1 MANLIGTTTTHNN
14 VDNNVGSGQY
24 GLYNSTNK
32 NILLPRGDGT
42 DLNAGGFETYAN
54 FNNVSFLYNDT
65 SLHPQGSI
73 YCRNYYTDSY
83 IKVGNEVLRIEYIS
97 WANESDLDSNGCIID
112 YSEVVHGRIR
122 VERGALGT
130 TATAHS
136 PGETVEFWDGEVPGE
151 SLPDIP
157 PEESEEFRFE
167 DFELGNFENQMGV
180 VKQLFFN
187 KPNIGNLSQY
197 NFNNTNN
204 INYLNSN
211 GLPQPYDKFQD
222 KDLFTTVVGSKINE
236 DIIEKNL
243 KFAGNPSIKIEN
255 IYVANAG
262 VDGTVKNNKV
272 KIYMFSEAAYGGDPT
287 QDGYSTVKS
296 KMNDNSDDWKIY
308 DEGFGNQSQG
318 TDIGNLDKVEGVDIV
333 SNFDSDSAQI
343 SIGDMPGSNLSV
355 ANIGNSLKLSTLP
368 DVPNLITSVFN
379 QQTFNPIYIVVLTT
393 GDKKVAWPIKT
404 DSRKKKYSIYK
415 ISNEDLFIKTGDFFT
430 GTNYLVNFSSPT
442 KTRQGEGGGG
452 AQKSAWTITSLQ
464 IRINTLPGVKNDF
477 SEASNY
483 QNSISQVLP
492 AVTINKEIF
501 NSVEWLSLLN
511 PKNQLDNKQLVEY
524 RDVANIHSG
533 INRHIDFFPFT
544 TLGYS
549 QINNQLSLASVD
561 LQSYYNDLNDIIR
574 SSAPLNVTFK
584 FDIKNLDGTDLPE
597 VEPNANREYYYF
609 VIDWDDKDN
618 KFQTLDDWLESKPE
632 NQFDYLEL
640 QNQNLYEVFSTTDS
654 TSPNNVYTTPG
665 IKNLKVIMF
674 SIFNGVGN
682 DDSPDFEVGRWKLIT
697 SRFYLDIS
705 PNKYPDF
712 SNVGGADYTTI
723 PWPYTTPVIGGV
735 SQDSK
740 YKKSI
745 QNTLSGGK
753 IGEFDFIDERF
764 LINDKDNDELGKSIK
779 LMDLEQCRYFN
790 KPYDMYELL
799 NLDGIAIWSY
809 SVNQSAEYLAT
820 LPFPKYFVE
829 MDWDGDGILTPFEG
843 STNSDAGS
851 WMSAPATDPYNGTTM
866 RRPDVYV
873 FINWYN
879 SKVTNPEN
887 TSYDN
892 IETFPLNSAGYTYPD
907 ELSSWPLPDEFFNE
921 NPTDAQPKQSY
932 ANPSQIV
939 GGMNA
944 YNDNEYWDGE
954 TIETTFPMES
964 SVGQI
969 FIIDNQDKDL
979 VQSCKLELN
988 MAQITDNTLLDTSG
1002 NSNKGMLIGDYKIKK
1017 NSKGDPMRRDSFIK
1031 VPKKTGNSKGAL

>member
-1 MANLIGTTTTHNN
+1 MANLIGTTTFVSNQNIVSGGTSFSLVDPNAEANKIMIGGWNN
-14 VDNNVGSGQY
+14 IWSFIHETSGDTYDYMNYRQFEDNTFGGAVTEEQFNTANYFNNYYLKVNDEIIKIGEHLIHPTFDDSSGQP
-24 GLYNSTNK
+24 L
-32 NILLPRGDGT
+32 
-42 DLNAGGFETYAN
+42 
-54 FNNVSFLYNDT
+54 
-65 SLHPQGSI
+65 I
-73 YCRNYYTDSY
+73 YFQN
-83 IKVGNEVLRIEYIS
+83 L
-97 WANESDLDSNGCIID
+97 
-112 YSEVVHGRIR
+112 
-122 VERGALGT
+122 ERGALGT
-130 TATAHS
+130 TAVPHVAGGS
-136 PGETVEFWDGEVPGE
+136 QEGIVELYDGP
-151 SLPDIP
+151 PD
-157 PEESEEFRFE
+157 SA
-167 DFELGNFENQMGV
+167 DTTDGSAELGNFENQMGV

-211 GLPQPYDKFQD
+211 GLPKPYDKFQD
-222 KDLFTTVVGSKINE
+222 KDLFTTSVGSKINE

-318 TDIGNLDKVEGVDIV
+318 TDIGNLDNVEGVDIV

-355 ANIGNSLKLSTLP
+355 ANIGNSLKLSTFT

-379 QQTFNPIYIVVLTT
+379 QQAFNPIYIVVLTK

-415 ISNEDLFIKTGDFFT
+415 ISNEDLFIKVGDSFT

-442 KTRQGEGGGG
+442 KTRTGEGGGG

-464 IRINTLPGVKNDF
+464 VRINTLPGVKNDF
-477 SEASNY
+477 SGASNY

-524 RDVANIHSG
+524 RDVTNIQSG

-674 SIFNGVGN
+674 SVFNGVGN

-779 LMDLEQCRYFN
+779 IMDLEQCRYFN
-790 KPYDMYELL
+790 KPYSIYDLL
-799 NLDGIAIWSY
+799 NIDSIINNELI
-809 SVNQSAEYLAT
+809 
-820 LPFPKYFVE
+820 PF
-829 MDWDGDGILTPFEG
+829 
-843 STNSDAGS
+843 
-851 WMSAPATDPYNGTTM
+851 
-866 RRPDVYV
+866 
-873 FINWYN
+873 
-879 SKVTNPEN
+879 
-887 TSYDN
+887 DN
-892 IETFPLNSAGYTYPD
+892 LYY
-907 ELSSWPLPDEFFNE
+907 
-921 NPTDAQPKQSY
+921 
-932 ANPSQIV
+932 
-939 GGMNA
+939 
-944 YNDNEYWDGE
+944 DGE

-1031 VPKKTGNSKGAL
+1031 VPKKTDNSKGAL

>member
-1 MANLIGTTTTHNN
+1 MANLIGTTTFVSNQNIVSGGTSFSLVDPNAEANKIMIGGWNN
-14 VDNNVGSGQY
+14 IWSFIHETSGDTYDYMNYRQFEDNTFGGAVTEEQFNTANYFNNYYLKVNDEIIKIGEHLIHPTFDDSSGQP
-24 GLYNSTNK
+24 L
-32 NILLPRGDGT
+32 
-42 DLNAGGFETYAN
+42 
-54 FNNVSFLYNDT
+54 
-65 SLHPQGSI
+65 I
-73 YCRNYYTDSY
+73 YFQN
-83 IKVGNEVLRIEYIS
+83 L
-97 WANESDLDSNGCIID
+97 
-112 YSEVVHGRIR
+112 
-122 VERGALGT
+122 ERGALGT
-130 TATAHS
+130 TAVPHVAGGS
-136 PGETVEFWDGEVPGE
+136 QEGIVELYDGP
-151 SLPDIP
+151 PD
-157 PEESEEFRFE
+157 SA
-167 DFELGNFENQMGV
+167 DTTDGSAELGNFENQMGV

-211 GLPQPYDKFQD
+211 GLPKPYDKFQD
-222 KDLFTTVVGSKINE
+222 KDLFTTSVGSKINE

-318 TDIGNLDKVEGVDIV
+318 TDIGNLDNVEGVDIV

-355 ANIGNSLKLSTLP
+355 ANIGNSLKLSTFT

-379 QQTFNPIYIVVLTT
+379 QQAFNPIYIVVLTK

-415 ISNEDLFIKTGDFFT
+415 ISNEDLFIKAGDSFT

-442 KTRQGEGGGG
+442 KTRTGEGGGG

-464 IRINTLPGVKNDF
+464 VRINTLPGVKNDF
-477 SEASNY
+477 SGASNY

-524 RDVANIHSG
+524 RDVTNIQSG

-674 SIFNGVGN
+674 SVFNGVGN

-779 LMDLEQCRYFN
+779 IMDLEQCRYFN
-790 KPYDMYELL
+790 KPYSIYDLL
-799 NLDGIAIWSY
+799 NIDSIINNELI
-809 SVNQSAEYLAT
+809 
-820 LPFPKYFVE
+820 PF
-829 MDWDGDGILTPFEG
+829 
-843 STNSDAGS
+843 
-851 WMSAPATDPYNGTTM
+851 
-866 RRPDVYV
+866 
-873 FINWYN
+873 
-879 SKVTNPEN
+879 
-887 TSYDN
+887 DN
-892 IETFPLNSAGYTYPD
+892 LYY
-907 ELSSWPLPDEFFNE
+907 
-921 NPTDAQPKQSY
+921 
-932 ANPSQIV
+932 
-939 GGMNA
+939 
-944 YNDNEYWDGE
+944 DGE

-1031 VPKKTGNSKGAL
+1031 VPKKTDNSKGAL